1 MRTKVVLSLAGLCA
15 VSFFAGLVAAADPR
29 LDLAEENVTKAI
41 ALVEASEAGTQP
53 EDPKFEKHRVRTVKH
68 LCGALEILAKMRG
81 LPFAPPE
88 DHPCFEF
95 TLQ

>member
-1 MRTKVVLSLAGLCA
+1 MRTKVSISLAGLCA

-29 LDLAEENVTKAI
+29 LDQADDNVIKAI

-53 EDPKFEKHRVRTVKH
+53 DDPKFEKHRVQALKR
-68 LCGALEILAKMRG
+68 LCGAREVLAKMRA
-81 LPFAPPE
+81 LPFAPGE
-88 DHPCFEF
+88 GDPCFEF